1 MSSTTKNEKRA
12 EIRPLPKLEKL
23 RDENG
28 KVIDSKT
35 AGKMM
40 MNCSICKRLM
50 TRRHYLE
57 NHSKTNV
64 CVHIEEVR
72 LGDVVAAAAAAA
84 EAASAEAAAAVVP
97 KAKKTTQK
105 NAHVEEAAAPKKNKI
120 CDSFPEEL
128 MDLYRHSK
136 RLERKGLS
144 DKFTEEMKNARRLV
158 QKMYLTLRTDSQ
170 KKEEAA
176 AKPDMSLAN
185 APVFVAPCSE
195 PKQTALHDLAAQ
207 YASDSEDDEIFN
219 TNWRPT
225 PAPRRL

>member
-1 MSSTTKNEKRA
+1 MNFQYSIQRSNINSIFESLQKVTDCIVGFFEKHETIA
-12 EIRPLPKLEKL
+12 AIASACCVQL
-23 RDENG
+23 
-28 KVIDSKT
+28 S
-35 AGKMM
+35 
-40 MNCSICKRLM
+40 
-50 TRRHYLE
+50 
-57 NHSKTNV
+57 V

-72 LGDVVAAAAAAA
+72 LGDVAAA
-84 EAASAEAAAAVVP
+84 EAAAAEVAAVVP
-97 KAKKTTQK
+97 KAKKNTP
-105 NAHVEEAAAPKKNKI
+105 AEEEVAVPKKNKI

-136 RLERKGLS
+136 RLERKGQK

-158 QKMYLTLRTDSQ
+158 HKMYLTLQ
-170 KKEEAA
+170 KQEEAAA